1 MCHPDHRRLLLPLSL
16 LQSRLSQAREEAAR
30 LWMEVMEER
39 ALELLLREEER
50 ERPM

>member
-1 MCHPDHRRLLLPLSL
+1 MCRPDHRPLRLPLSL
-16 LQSRLSQAREEAAR
+16 LLSRQIQVREEAAR